1 MKPPISAAARRL
13 CVRVVFIGVSSVP
26 SLHPH
31 AGKPVPDP
39 SREIRC
45 LVRRLGPLFTR
56 ERRRSSSKGSVVS
69 SRPSSYA
76 YSGVYPLS
84 STFQLS
90 GGAFGLT
97 RVWNRTFVVQFVVS
111 VL

>member
-45 LVRRLGPLFTR
+45 LVRRLGPLVHPR
-56 ERRRSSSKGSVVS
+56 AAAELLEGERRVEPPELPALMD
-69 SRPSSYA
+69 SRDH
-76 YSGVYPLS
+76 S
-84 STFQLS
+84 STTGIVAARS
-90 GGAFGLT
+90 
-97 RVWNRTFVVQFVVS
+97 
-111 VL
+111 